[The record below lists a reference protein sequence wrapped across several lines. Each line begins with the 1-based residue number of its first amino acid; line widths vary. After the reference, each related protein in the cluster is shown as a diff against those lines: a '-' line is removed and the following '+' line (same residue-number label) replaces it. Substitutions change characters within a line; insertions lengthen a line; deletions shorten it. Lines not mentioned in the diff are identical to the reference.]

1 MRSHAAMS
9 SPLTPDFESRYAAP
23 HASNAKHRRCASVP
37 VFGATGVQHVIQ
49 KFEKSGNRRV
59 SPYTS
64 RGSVMSAHAVPGP
77 HAKGPSTPPRRSG
90 NRLSSPRA
98 ARTGHSAS
106 SPQAAGTAAIVGRS
120 LSPRTPRDRTPN
132 QQSPQAG
139 AGTLQTSSPFSLGVP
154 DAPSTVLYGDN
165 GSLASERSSIR
176 KARVQLELE
185 QEEHRIAVLE
195 AKGGRLNCG
204 RN

>member
-1 MRSHAAMS
+1 MS

-37 VFGATGVQHVIQ
+37 VLGATGVQHVIQ

-154 DAPSTVLYGDN
+154 DAPSTVL
-165 GSLASERSSIR
+165 
-176 KARVQLELE
+176 
-185 QEEHRIAVLE
+185 
-195 AKGGRLNCG
+195 
-204 RN
+204 